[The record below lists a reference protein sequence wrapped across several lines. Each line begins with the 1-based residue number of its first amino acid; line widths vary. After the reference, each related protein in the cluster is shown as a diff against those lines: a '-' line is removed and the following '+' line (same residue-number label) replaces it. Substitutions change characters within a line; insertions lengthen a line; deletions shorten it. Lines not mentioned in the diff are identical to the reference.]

1 MGTCASDCVFY
12 DPELDRERRKFEA
25 KRLRYQMAK
34 HAEQNRASQTLGQA
48 LETLR
53 VRGRSPGSPDATPV
67 DEHRRLWLAPQDE
80 LVLAPSRSAL
90 GFRTRPGGQATMLQA
105 RIS

>member
-34 HAEQNRASQTLGQA
+34 HAEQNRASQTLGH
-48 LETLR
+48 
-53 VRGRSPGSPDATPV
+53 GP
-67 DEHRRLWLAPQDE
+67 
-80 LVLAPSRSAL
+80 
-90 GFRTRPGGQATMLQA
+90 
-105 RIS
+105 